1 MERLCLD
8 EIRISESTSASR
20 AIVYSLFSLL
30 MSSPHDINQKDKL
43 INIQTLPL
51 PFDFDLESTVNEFC
65 AIEQSTL
72 KTQYSALFE
81 VGDNGPPASI
91 REDLFMMQPAKLRE
105 DLVRFYE
112 YFGYQLNDEFQWQ
125 MDHLSIQLE
134 FMHFLI
140 VGESQVE
147 KDKLSFQLG
156 QLDFSKKHLMNW
168 VPKLVKTI
176 KVLSTNDIYSKIGI
190 KLESF
195 LDHDLT
201 WQEETINQ
209 TDNSGD

>member
-8 EIRISESTSASR
+8 EVRFSESTSASR
-20 AIVYSLFSLL
+20 SIAYSLFSLL

-65 AIEQSTL
+65 DIEQSTL

-195 LDHDLT
+195 LHHDLT

>member
-1 MERLCLD
+1 M
-8 EIRISESTSASR
+8 
-20 AIVYSLFSLL
+20 
-30 MSSPHDINQKDKL
+30 
-43 INIQTLPL
+43 
-51 PFDFDLESTVNEFC
+51 
-65 AIEQSTL
+65 
-72 KTQYSALFE
+72 
-81 VGDNGPPASI
+81 GDNGPPASI

-168 VPKLVKTI
+168 VPKLVETI
-176 KVLSTNDIYSKIGI
+176 KVLSSDDIYSKIGI

-195 LDHDLT
+195 LSHDLQ

-209 TDNSGD
+209 KENSGG

>member
-20 AIVYSLFSLL
+20 AITYSLFSLL
-30 MSSPHDINQKDKL
+30 MSSPHDMNQKDKL
-43 INIQTLPL
+43 IDIQTLPL
-51 PFDFDLESTVNEFC
+51 PFDFDLESTINEFC
-65 AIEQSTL
+65 AEEQSAL
-72 KTQYSALFE
+72 KTQYSVLFE
-81 VGDNGPPASI
+81 VGDTGPPASI

-168 VPKLVKTI
+168 VPKLVETI
-176 KVLSTNDIYSKIGI
+176 KVLSSDDIYSKIGI

-195 LDHDLT
+195 LTHDLQ

-209 TDNSGD
+209 KENSGG

>member
-1 MERLCLD
+1 
-8 EIRISESTSASR
+8 
-20 AIVYSLFSLL
+20 

-43 INIQTLPL
+43 IDIQTLPL

-168 VPKLVKTI
+168 VPKLVETI

-195 LDHDLT
+195 LHHDLT

>member
-8 EIRISESTSASR
+8 EVRFSESTSASR
-20 AIVYSLFSLL
+20 SIAYSLFSLL

-43 INIQTLPL
+43 IDIQTLPL
-51 PFDFDLESTVNEFC
+51 PFDFDLESTINEFC
-65 AIEQSTL
+65 EEEQSTL
-72 KTQYSALFE
+72 KIQYSALFE

-140 VGESQVE
+140 VGESQVT

-156 QLDFSKKHLMNW
+156 QLDFSTKHLMNW

-176 KVLSTNDIYSKIGI
+176 KVLSSDDIYSKIGI

-195 LDHDLT
+195 LNHDLQ

-209 TDNSGD
+209 KDKSGG

>member
-1 MERLCLD
+1 
-8 EIRISESTSASR
+8 
-20 AIVYSLFSLL
+20 
-30 MSSPHDINQKDKL
+30 
-43 INIQTLPL
+43 
-51 PFDFDLESTVNEFC
+51 
-65 AIEQSTL
+65 
-72 KTQYSALFE
+72 
-81 VGDNGPPASI
+81 VGDTGPPASI

-147 KDKLSFQLG
+147 KDKLSYQLG

-168 VPKLVKTI
+168 VPKLVETI
-176 KVLSTNDIYSKIGI
+176 KVLSSDDIYSKIGI

-195 LDHDLT
+195 LNHDLQ

-209 TDNSGD
+209 KENSGG

>member
-20 AIVYSLFSLL
+20 AITYSLFSLL
-30 MSSPHDINQKDKL
+30 MSSPHDMNQKDKL
-43 INIQTLPL
+43 IDIQTLPL
-51 PFDFDLESTVNEFC
+51 PFDFDLENTINEFC
-65 AIEQSTL
+65 AEEQSAL

-81 VGDNGPPASI
+81 VGDTGPPASI

-168 VPKLVKTI
+168 VPKLVETI
-176 KVLSTNDIYSKIGI
+176 KVLSSDDIYSKIGI

-195 LDHDLT
+195 LSHDLK

-209 TDNSGD
+209 KENSGG

>member
-1 MERLCLD
+1 
-8 EIRISESTSASR
+8 
-20 AIVYSLFSLL
+20 
-30 MSSPHDINQKDKL
+30 MSSPHDIDQKDKL
-43 INIQTLPL
+43 IDIQTLPL
-51 PFDFDLESTVNEFC
+51 PFDFDLNNTINEFC
-65 AIEQSTL
+65 AEEQAAL

-112 YFGYQLNDEFQWQ
+112 YFGYQLSDQFQWQ

-140 VGESQVE
+140 VGESQVKE
-147 KDKLSFQLG
+147 DKLSFQLG

-168 VPKLVKTI
+168 VPKLVETI
-176 KVLSTNDIYSKIGI
+176 KVLSSDDIYCKIGI

-195 LDHDLT
+195 LKHDLK

-209 TDNSGD
+209 KDNTGD